1 MIKQWIYR
9 NGEKPFSV
17 TEIELP
23 NGNVRLLSVSNN
35 GVLRDYFCDG
45 LQKQLLIHEYDLIP
59 YEPYADFKID
69 DKVYVKDTSAYKY
82 QQVCGHFAGVNKNGQ
97 PTTFVDGRTSFTEK
111 ETLHWLYCEKA
122 NKEDK

>member
-1 MIKQWIYR
+1 MNKQWIYR

-69 DKVYVKDTSAYKY
+69 DKVYVWDFK
-82 QQVCGHFAGVNKNGQ
+82 GGVKMAAHWSGLNQNGQ
-97 PTTFVDGRTSFTEK
+97 PTVFLGGCTSFTEHG
-111 ETLHWLYCEKA
+111 TNSWNFCEKA